1 MKTALLAL
9 LFLAVAM
16 VAVEASPKRGDRR
29 RGGGGGGGGRGRGRD
44 SVGDECESDD
54 GCRRS
59 VCDTDIGQ
67 CVKCLVDSDCR
78 RGTCE
83 DNECIRSGDGG
94 GGRGGDRTCTS
105 NDDCRG
111 RRSIC
116 YDEDGDGEGQCFKSC
131 DSDSNCRKRGHVCDT
146 DTDADTGEFDGICV
160 RDDDR
165 R

>member
-1 MKTALLAL
+1 MKTALLVL

-29 RGGGGGGGGRGRGRD
+29 RGGGGGGGGRGLGRD

-78 RGTCE
+78 RGGTCE

-105 NDDCRG
+105 ND
-111 RRSIC
+111 
-116 YDEDGDGEGQCFKSC
+116 
-131 DSDSNCRKRGHVCDT
+131 NC
-146 DTDADTGEFDGICV
+146 
-160 RDDDR
+160 
-165 R
+165 